1 MFGAQYFGQ
10 EDFGGVV
17 TQSTAT
23 TPTGGGGWS
32 HRGNVVLPQRRKT
45 GLPELPKLPKPPY
58 YR

>member
-1 MFGAQYFGQ
+1 MFGAHYFGQ
-10 EDFGGVV
+10 EEPAS
-17 TQSTAT
+17 TEITAT

-32 HRGNVVLPQRRKT
+32 HRGKVVLPVKRKS